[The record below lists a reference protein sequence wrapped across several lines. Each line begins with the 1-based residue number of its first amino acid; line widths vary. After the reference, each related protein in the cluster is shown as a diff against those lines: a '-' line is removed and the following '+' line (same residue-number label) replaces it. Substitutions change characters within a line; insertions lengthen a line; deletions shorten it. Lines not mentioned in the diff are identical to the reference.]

1 MGSLQGRIKS
11 SSSDS
16 TDGSV
21 IEYEY
26 GKDNEYCGTPG
37 YFSPEEI
44 SFKPYYGYQS
54 DTWAFAVILFQL
66 KFGTLPFD
74 CDP

>member
-16 TDGSV
+16 ADGSV

-44 SFKPYYGYQS
+44 SFKPYYGY
-54 DTWAFAVILFQL
+54 
-66 KFGTLPFD
+66 
-74 CDP
+74 